1 MQMEN
6 HMDVVMKQME
16 KFISKSGCGISL
28 CSLMTSIHFS
38 ICVTFIKNFF
48 LTDGSMYIQITVT
61 VTLHFPPANTALCT
75 RTVSHHKSHVS
86 AHCAAC
92 PTGDDALLLNHQ
104 TTFARRVAPIPGADA
119 VRTLMHIQGGPHTM
133 PCAMP
138 VVQPQAPEGGP
149 G

>member
-1 MQMEN
+1 MWYLPLFFDDIHTFLHLCNIHQEFLPDRRLYVHTNYSYSNITFSPGQHCAMYK
-6 HMDVVMKQME
+6 DCFASQVTC
-16 KFISKSGCGISL
+16 ISSL
-28 CSLMTSIHFS
+28 CCLP
-38 ICVTFIKNFF
+38 
-48 LTDGSMYIQITVT
+48 YW
-61 VTLHFPPANTALCT
+61 
-75 RTVSHHKSHVS
+75 
-86 AHCAAC
+86 
-92 PTGDDALLLNHQ
+92 DDALLLNHQ

>member
-1 MQMEN
+1 MWYLPLFFDDI
-6 HMDVVMKQME
+6 HT
-16 KFISKSGCGISL
+16 FLHL
-28 CSLMTSIHFS
+28 CNIHKEFLPDRRLYVHTNYSYSNITFS
-38 ICVTFIKNFF
+38 
-48 LTDGSMYIQITVT
+48 
-61 VTLHFPPANTALCT
+61 PANTALCT